1 MGPFGR
7 STEGLDSVFW
17 ERRTAL
23 TTSSLYAAGASGR
36 WITFEPVRSSNKLG
50 FLTGKTVCYL
60 SGLQRLGAITEEN
73 GPSLPQIYTFTIA
86 ALYRFEYT
94 VAASSDQHYLAC

>member
-23 TTSSLYAAGASGR
+23 TTSTLYVVTASGR

-73 GPSLPQIYTFTIA
+73 GPSLPQIYTFTIT